1 MDVNTVANAVYAHNY
16 KTTNVKT
23 RNIQSISEKEVRKL
37 NANMLL
43 MSPPCQPHTRQGLQ
57 RDTEDKRSCAL
68 THLCELIP
76 QCETLKY
83 VLMEN
88 VKGFETSQAR
98 KQFIEALENANFN
111 WREFILTPTQ
121 FNVPNTRHRYYCIAR
136 RDKDFDFEAG
146 KIWDHMPGVSSSC
159 ALETMCTISSIV
171 EPNVPSE
178 ARVPDDVL
186 TKRVLVMDIVHPEQS
201 KSMCFTK
208 GYTHYTEGTGSAFS
222 PLTFLGGPIDDLFMN
237 SEEAKRRRELQ
248 VARNGMRYMSA
259 ETTCQPIWPIESL
272 RNPLPIRRDPVRP
285 ISGLGQQSLREE
297 LPQAPNYSPWRRR
310 SDPVIP
316 LTTLSQQLD
325 YSPLSLRRDPMWPN
339 CSLAQQL
346 ESPQPRRF
354 ICETEANEPPSQHCD
369 PPIYP
374 QSGLD

>member
-1 MDVNTVANAVYAHNY
+1 MSISCFETCKQQIELTAMEYNVLELFSGIGGMHFAFKYAQLKGEVVAAMDVNTVANAVYAHNY

-111 WREFILTPTQ
+111 WREFILTPSQ

-159 ALETMCTISSIV
+159 ALETMCTISSIL

-178 ARVPDDVL
+178 ALVPDDVL

-222 PLTFLGGPIDDLFMN
+222 PLSKQQAHNIF
-237 SEEAKRRRELQ
+237 EVVRELDKDDEAVRVQ
-248 VARNGMRYMSA
+248 RLELLRQIKLRYFTAREVARLMSFPEFEFPA
-259 ETTCQPIWPIESL
+259 ETTNRQKYRLLGNSI
-272 RNPLPIRRDPVRP
+272 NVRVV
-285 ISGLGQQSLREE
+285 GE
-297 LPQAPNYSPWRRR
+297 LLKL
-310 SDPVIP
+310 
-316 LTTLSQQLD
+316 LTT
-325 YSPLSLRRDPMWPN
+325 
-339 CSLAQQL
+339 
-346 ESPQPRRF
+346 
-354 ICETEANEPPSQHCD
+354 T
-369 PPIYP
+369 
-374 QSGLD
+374 